1 MPSNWLMRCMDLSNV
16 FLFPTGAKIPT
27 NVPISEEEVNVIKLS
42 DNLRDAINSG
52 NVRRV
57 MIVMLAPDSNPV
69 YLWCN
74 LDLFSL
80 QIVGDAMKAKC
91 EEITEYLKQHNFDD
105 KSGVSG

>member
-1 MPSNWLMRCMDLSNV
+1 ML
-16 FLFPTGAKIPT
+16 LFPTGDKIPA
-27 NVPISEEEVNVIKLS
+27 NVPISEEEINVIRLS

-57 MIVMLAPDSNPV
+57 MIVMLAPDNNPV

-80 QIVGDAMKAKC
+80 QIVGDAMKAKSD
-91 EEITEYLKQHNFDD
+91 EIVEYIKQHNFDD